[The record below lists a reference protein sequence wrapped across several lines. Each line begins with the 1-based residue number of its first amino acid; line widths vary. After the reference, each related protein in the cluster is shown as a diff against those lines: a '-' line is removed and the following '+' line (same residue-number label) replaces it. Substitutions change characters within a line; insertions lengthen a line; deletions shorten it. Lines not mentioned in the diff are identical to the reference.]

1 MNQASNTNDE
11 KREKDGK
18 EEQAAMD
25 AQRQQQGKMTKE
37 EAERLLNGLKSEE
50 GELNFVP
57 LSRNTKTNSNV
68 RDW

>member
-1 MNQASNTNDE
+1 MAE
-11 KREKDGK
+11 KST
-18 EEQAAMD
+18 EEQAAVD

-37 EAERLLNGLKSEE
+37 EAERLLNGLKNEE

-57 LSRNTKTNSNV
+57 LDSSTENNSSV

>member
-1 MNQASNTNDE
+1 MEE
-11 KREKDGK
+11 KSR
-18 EEQAAMD
+18 EEQAAID

-57 LSRNTKTNSNV
+57 QDRGAETNSNM